1 MRNYEQLFNDLY
13 DDEKPLTE
21 RLLAVQFLLE
31 DFHYDYIPLDWKVS
45 GALSSVINEARQL
58 IKRIE

>member
-13 DDEKPLTE
+13 DDEKPLSE
-21 RLLAVQFLLE
+21 RLLAVQFLLD
-31 DFHYDYIPLDWKVS
+31 DFHYDNIPLDWKVS

-58 IKRIE
+58 MKRIE